1 MPVVFDRTAMLER
14 LAGESFDVLVIGG
27 GVTGAGVALDAA
39 SRGLRTA
46 LVEADDFASGTSSKS
61 SKLVHGG
68 LRYLQNGDVRLVY
81 QALRERKRLRRNA
94 PHLVKILPFLIPI
107 MTKDGLLPRRV
118 ARALGGAMWMY
129 DLTGGWRIGKFHR
142 RLHADAAFAH
152 LPTLHRDRVAG
163 GYLYYDAT
171 VDDARL
177 VLTLLQTAADHGAAV
192 ANRCPVV
199 ALHRGPDGVVTGAR
213 VDPGGDGAFD
223 IRATVVV
230 SATGV
235 WADELRAMEGA
246 GDGRSIRPAKGVHV
260 TVPWALVR
268 NDIAAVIPVPGDKR
282 SLFVV
287 PWGARPDGT
296 FAHTYI
302 GTTDTDYDG
311 PLDDPQC
318 TGDDIDYVLGALNA
332 VLDPATSPPITRE
345 DITGVWAGLR
355 PLVRSAHSARTAD
368 LSRKHHVDVGPGGVV
383 GIAGG
388 KLTTYREMAEDTVDS
403 RRSHDSAA
411 RPAAAPAPCCCAA
424 PTATSTRRRAPA
436 TPTWPTATGRVGA
449 IDALIAGDASLGA
462 PLVEGL
468 PYERAEAVHAV
479 RAEMATTLTDVL
491 TRRTRAHL
499 LDRAATVAAAPAV
512 AELLAGE
519 LGWDADETARQLA
532 AYVALAEHEQ
542 AEARERAAPGE
553 ARVTE
558 PVPGS

>member
-1 MPVVFDRTAMLER
+1 M
-14 LAGESFDVLVIGG
+14 
-27 GVTGAGVALDAA
+27 
-39 SRGLRTA
+39 
-46 LVEADDFASGTSSKS
+46 
-61 SKLVHGG
+61 
-68 LRYLQNGDVRLVY
+68 
-81 QALRERKRLRRNA
+81 
-94 PHLVKILPFLIPI
+94 
-107 MTKDGLLPRRV
+107 
-118 ARALGGAMWMY
+118 
-129 DLTGGWRIGKFHR
+129 
-142 RLHADAAFAH
+142 
-152 LPTLHRDRVAG
+152 
-163 GYLYYDAT
+163 
-171 VDDARL
+171 
-177 VLTLLQTAADHGAAV
+177 
-192 ANRCPVV
+192 

-246 GDGRSIRPAKGVHV
+246 GDARSIRPAKGVHV

-368 LSRKHHVDVGPGGVV
+368 LSRQHHVDVGPGGVV

-388 KLTTYREMAEDTVDS
+388 KLTTYREMAEDTVDTVLARLGRKARCRTRSLLLRGADGYVDSPPGTRDAHLAHRYGVGS
-403 RRSHDSAA
+403 RASMRSS
-411 RPAAAPAPCCCAA
+411 
-424 PTATSTRRRAPA
+424 PA
-436 TPTWPTATGRVGA
+436 TPRSAHHWSRACRTSAPRRCTPSAPRWPPRSPTC
-449 IDALIAGDASLGA
+449 
-462 PLVEGL
+462 
-468 PYERAEAVHAV
+468 
-479 RAEMATTLTDVL
+479 
-491 TRRTRAHL
+491 
-499 LDRAATVAAAPAV
+499 
-512 AELLAGE
+512 
-519 LGWDADETARQLA
+519 
-532 AYVALAEHEQ
+532 
-542 AEARERAAPGE
+542 
-553 ARVTE
+553 
-558 PVPGS
+558 

>member
-1 MPVVFDRTAMLER
+1 MPVAFDRTAMLER
-14 LAGESFDVLVIGG
+14 LAGETFDVLVIGG

-68 LRYLQNGDVRLVY
+68 LRYLQNRDVRLVY
-81 QALRERKRLRRNA
+81 QALRERKRLRHNA

-129 DLTGGWRIGKFHR
+129 DLTGGWRIGKLHR
-142 RLHADAAFAH
+142 RLKADAAFAH

-177 VLTLLQTAADHGAAV
+177 VLTLVQTAADHGAAV

-199 ALHRGPDGVVTGAR
+199 ALNRGPDGAVTGAR

-260 TVPWALVR
+260 TVPWELVR

-311 PLDDPQC
+311 PLDDPPC
-318 TGDDIDYVLGALNA
+318 TGDDIDYVLGAVNA
-332 VLDPATSPPITRE
+332 ALDPATSGPITRE
-345 DITGVWAGLR
+345 QITGVWAGLR
-355 PLVRSAHSARTAD
+355 PLVRSAVSARTAD
-368 LSRKHHVDVGPGGVV
+368 LSRQHHVDVGPGGVV
-383 GIAGG
+383 SIAGG
-388 KLTTYREMAEDTVDS
+388 KLTTYREMAEDTVDTALA
-403 RRSHDSAA
+403 RLGRKGRCRTRSLLLRGADGYVDS
-411 RPAAAPAPCCCAA
+411 PPG
-424 PTATSTRRRAPA
+424 TRDAHLADRYGS
-436 TPTWPTATGRVGA
+436 GRSA
-449 IDALIAGDASLGA
+449 IDALIAADASLGA

-499 LDRAATVAAAPAV
+499 LDRAATLTAAPAV

-532 AYVALAEHEQ
+532 DYVALAEHEQ
-542 AEARERAAPGE
+542 AEARERAVPGE
-553 ARVTE
+553 ARVAE
-558 PVPGS
+558 AVPGS